1 MAKNYKGK
9 NIMITLYKIKKIHT
23 LKTTLAMSDEEYRKH
38 RASLGVWSSKQ
49 LTDTEAD
56 ILISILQKKIYI
68 QRSQK
73 YDELNGRDEKMAT
86 PSQLRKIEAIWN
98 EIQSVKTNKIHKKT
112 TLKRFLRN
120 HFHIYDIKFL
130 TRIKAGKIIPILEKI
145 LSSRLEEVILNTL

>member
-38 RASLGVWSSKQ
+38 LASFGVCSSKQ

-73 YDELNGRDEKMAT
+73 YDELIGRDEKMAT

-98 EIQSVKTNKIHKKT
+98 
-112 TLKRFLRN
+112 
-120 HFHIYDIKFL
+120 
-130 TRIKAGKIIPILEKI
+130 
-145 LSSRLEEVILNTL
+145 